1 MNKYIEHELNK
12 TGFCVLKNQEI
23 SDDITN
29 ARKEYLD
36 LFKQLPLHAPSEKFT
51 PNQLHNNPWRNLAVG
66 SRNGLGEACAQFLQT
81 VYFHEHHN
89 LFPHLKTLFSK
100 MIQMRNALLNLPEDF
115 GSCPE
120 HDLLPFQ

>member
-23 SDDITN
+23 SDDITH

-51 PNQLHNNPWRNLAVG
+51 PNHLHNNPWRKLAMG
-66 SRNGLGEACAQFLQT
+66 SRN
-81 VYFHEHHN
+81 
-89 LFPHLKTLFSK
+89 
-100 MIQMRNALLNLPEDF
+100 
-115 GSCPE
+115 
-120 HDLLPFQ
+120 